1 MKIKKMNHVY
11 RFIIYRRIWILL
23 VAMVFVLLAALNVK
37 NLKIVLE
44 PDKLLPPNH
53 EYTIGSRLITKEFG
67 LKYTMV
73 VALSKASGAFSAADL
88 NRLALVTRQLSA
100 VPGVI
105 KSSVT
110 SLTSDKVRRL
120 EGQDQSLEV
129 KRIYTRGK
137 TLEELAPALQADG
150 FYKQLLMSPD
160 HRFLY
165 ILLECESPAK
175 GFRELIGK
183 LFEVLDTVK
192 PSMQYASTG
201 FIPMM
206 AAIEGYSD
214 RVAVLLA
221 VALVIVAAL
230 LYFRTGSLQGAIL
243 PVTTGLTAVF
253 LTLGI
258 MGYFGVPI
266 DVFNA
271 ITPVLILAVIAGHS
285 TQILSTFTA
294 NLKATGLK
302 TVDQATSH
310 HYLVATMVELSPVLV
325 AAGLAAAAGFW
336 SLMVFSIQSVW
347 TFGLMA
353 GTAIAIGVTLELT
366 VVPALR
372 ACLKPPDLG
381 KPLSIVSR
389 WLDDVAAWCASKVM
403 HRTRAVIVFFGCL
416 LAAAIYLSTQVV
428 VENSNKANIAS
439 SEPIQI
445 DDRTINAQFP
455 GTNSLY
461 VVLDSGLVDGVKEPA
476 FLERLDKIAALAQL
490 DPSVGRAVS
499 YADHIKRL
507 HTAMFPGTGTL
518 PSDRKEL
525 IDEINLYELGS
536 SPKDFSQ
543 FVDSDF
549 RKATVIIFMKEDS
562 SGAMKRLA
570 GRIKALQEK
579 QFSGLAIYFGGSV
592 AEATA
597 ITEQL
602 VHDKLLNMA
611 QVVGVVAFIAL
622 LTFRSILFSVLVVLP
637 LIVSVFV
644 NFGLMALF
652 GIPLNIPT
660 ALCAAM
666 VVGLGADYS
675 IYFLMKY
682 RRELAKSSHID
693 VAVHASILSAGSI
706 CLGVAVLIALGYSVL
721 ITSYAFLPHRWIG
734 MLVVS
739 AMLVSALTTITLVPA
754 LVKRFQIA

>member
-1 MKIKKMNHVY
+1 MFPKFFDFVI
-11 RFIIYRRIWILL
+11 RRRIWVLL
-23 VAMVFVLLAALNVK
+23 TAMVCLLLAAFNIK
-37 NLKIVLE
+37 NLQIVLE

-73 VALSKASGAFSAADL
+73 VALSKATGDFSADDL
-88 NRLALVTRQLSA
+88 DRLALVTRQLSA

-120 EGQDQSLEV
+120 EGEEQSLEV

-137 TLEELAPALQADG
+137 TLADLAPALQADS

-160 HRFLY
+160 QRYLY
-165 ILLECESPAK
+165 ILLECESPEK
-175 GFRELIGK
+175 GFRQLKGK
-183 LFEVLDTVK
+183 LFDVLNTVQ
-192 PSMQYASTG
+192 PGMQYASTG

-214 RVAVLLA
+214 RVAVLLV
-221 VALVIVAAL
+221 VALLIIATL
-230 LYFRTGSLQGAIL
+230 LYFRTGSLQGAVL
-243 PVTTGLTAVF
+243 PVLTGLTAVF
-253 LTLGI
+253 LTLGT

-294 NLKATGLK
+294 NLKAAG
-302 TVDQATSH
+302 VQAVHQATAH
-310 HYLVATMVELSPVLV
+310 RYLVATMVELSPVLL

-353 GTAIAIGVTLELT
+353 GTAIAIGVVLELT

-372 ACLKPPDLG
+372 ACLKPPDLS
-381 KPLSIVSR
+381 KQVSRLSR
-389 WLDDVAAWCASKVM
+389 WLDGVAGWCATKVM
-403 HRTRAVIVFFGCL
+403 RQTQAVIVFFGCL
-416 LAAAIYLSTQVV
+416 LAVGVFLSTQVV
-428 VENSNKANIAS
+428 VENSNKANIAP
-439 SEPIQI
+439 SEPVQI
-445 DDRTINAQFP
+445 DDRAINTQFP

-461 VVLDSGLVDGVKEPA
+461 VVLDSGQVDGVKEPA
-476 FLERLDKIAALAQL
+476 FLEKLDKIAILAQL
-490 DPSVGRAVS
+490 DASVGRAVS

-507 HTAMFPGTGTL
+507 HKAVFPAAQAAL
-518 PSDRKEL
+518 PVLRKEL

-543 FVDSDF
+543 FVDADF
-549 RKATVIIFMKEDS
+549 RKATVIIFMKDDS
-562 SGAMKRLA
+562 SSSMKRLA
-570 GRIKALQEK
+570 GNIRALQARE
-579 QFSGLAIYFGGSV
+579 FGGLALYFGGSV
-592 AEATA
+592 AEAAA

-602 VHDKLLNMA
+602 VNDKLLNML
-611 QVVGVVAFIAL
+611 QVLSVVALIAW
-622 LTFRSILFSVLVVLP
+622 LTFRSAVFAALVVLP
-637 LIVSVFV
+637 LIMSVFV
-644 NFGLMALF
+644 NFGLMALL

-682 RRELAKSSHID
+682 RREVAKSQD
-693 VAVHASILSAGSI
+693 VSAAVHASIMSAGSI

-739 AMLVSALTTITLVPA
+739 AMLVSAMTTITLVPA
-754 LVKRFQIA
+754 LLKRFKVV